1 MPTDASHT
9 PSSHAPHPTVGVVE
23 SGFGGVGRWLG
34 IGWSLLVCCAVAVN
48 CRVHAQEPAATE
60 PRLEEILVVGE
71 QPGPA
76 MWRVTK
82 GDHTLWI
89 FATLEPLPKDMMWH
103 SRSVDERIAASQL
116 VLSPPELSAHV
127 GFFRSMSL
135 VPSLLH
141 ARHAPNGQTLE
152 QSLPHDLY
160 MRWLA
165 LRVKYLGY
173 ADDEKLRPMLAAA
186 KLYQRAIAQVGL
198 THDSH
203 VWQRIEATARAKHV
217 PVQPVSLE
225 VPIDNPKQYVLDLSS
240 IPSAGEI
247 DCLRSTIGLVE
258 TQLPIARTRANL
270 WATGDIEHLRAL
282 LRQDAVETCASA
294 VLVVPSF
301 QEEYT
306 KLNAQLRAAW
316 LAAAEKAIAANVST
330 VAVVS
335 MAELVKPDGWLAM
348 FRARGYEITEPSP

>member
-1 MPTDASHT
+1 MDLDFVHRAMLVARARS
-9 PSSHAPHPTVGVVE
+9 PSVIRRVW
-23 SGFGGVGRWLG
+23 WLKV
-34 IGWSLLVCCAVAVN
+34 GWSVLVCAGVAVN
-48 CRVHAQEPAATE
+48 QAANAEVAAAAEP
-60 PRLEEILVVGE
+60 PLEEILVVGE

-82 GDHTLWI
+82 GEHSLWI
-89 FATLEPLPKDMMWH
+89 LATLEPLPKDMVWH
-103 SRSVDERIAASQL
+103 SKSVDERIAASQL

-127 GFFRSMSL
+127 GFFRSMTL
-135 VPSLLH
+135 VPSLLR
-141 ARHAPNGQTLE
+141 ARHSPNGQSLE

-165 LRVKYLGY
+165 LRVKYLGHG
-173 ADDEKLRPMLAAA
+173 DDEKLRPLLAAGD
-186 KLYQRAIAQVGL
+186 LYQRAINQVGL

-203 VWQRIEATARAKHV
+203 VWQRIEATAKAKHI

-225 VPIDNPKQYVLDLSS
+225 VPIDNPKQYVRDLSA
-240 IPSAGEI
+240 IPSAGEV

-258 TQLPIARTRANL
+258 TQLPAMRTRANL
-270 WATGDIEHLRAL
+270 WSTGDVDKLRGLLRA
-282 LRQDAVETCASA
+282 DAMETCAGA

-306 KLNAQLRAAW
+306 KLNAQLQSAW
-316 LAAAEKAIAANVST
+316 LGAAEKAIAANAST

-335 MAELVKPDGWLAM
+335 MAELLKPDGWLAK
-348 FRARGYEITEPSP
+348 FRALGYAITEPSS

>member
-1 MPTDASHT
+1 MFGDGQSARNLMQKGVRKMCSPSHRT
-9 PSSHAPHPTVGVVE
+9 IRSAW
-23 SGFGGVGRWLG
+23 RLG

-48 CRVHAQEPAATE
+48 HRVNAQEPVAAE
-60 PRLEEILVVGE
+60 PHLEEILVVGE

-76 MWRVTK
+76 MWRVTR

-89 FATLEPLPKDMMWH
+89 LATLEPLPKDMVWH
-103 SRSVDERIAASQL
+103 SKSVDERIAASQL

-127 GFFRSMSL
+127 GFFRSMTL

-152 QSLPHDLY
+152 QSIPHDLY

-165 LRVKYLGY
+165 LRVKYLGNG
-173 ADDEKLRPMLAAA
+173 DDEKLRPLLAAA
-186 KLYQRAIAQVGL
+186 DLYRRAVNQVGL

-217 PVQPVSLE
+217 PVQAVSLE
-225 VPIDNPKQYVLDLSS
+225 VPIDNPKQYVRDLSA

-247 DCLRSTIGLVE
+247 DCLRSTVGLVE
-258 TQLPIARTRANL
+258 TQLPVMRTRANL
-270 WATGDIEHLRAL
+270 WSTGDVERLSAL
-282 LRQDAVETCASA
+282 LRPEAVETCASA

-301 QEEYT
+301 QEEYA
-306 KLNAQLRAAW
+306 KVNAQLHSTW

-330 VAVVS
+330 VAVLS
-335 MAELVKPDGWLAM
+335 MAEMVKPDGWLAT
-348 FRARGYEITEPSP
+348 FRARGYEITEP

>member
-1 MPTDASHT
+1 
-9 PSSHAPHPTVGVVE
+9 
-23 SGFGGVGRWLG
+23 
-34 IGWSLLVCCAVAVN
+34 LLLCSAVAVN
-48 CRVHAQEPAATE
+48 DPVNAEAPAAAE
-60 PRLEEILVVGE
+60 PPLEEILVVGE

-82 GDHTLWI
+82 GDHSLWI
-89 FATLEPLPKDMMWH
+89 LATLEPLPKDMVWH
-103 SRSVDERIAASQL
+103 SKSVDERIAASQL

-127 GFFRSMSL
+127 GFFRSMTL

-165 LRVKYLGY
+165 LRVKYLGNT
-173 ADDEKLRPMLAAA
+173 DDEKLRPMLAAA
-186 KLYQRAIAQVGL
+186 NLYRRAIDQVGL
-198 THDSH
+198 THNSH

-225 VPIDNPKQYVLDLSS
+225 VAIDNPKQYVRDLST
-240 IPSAGEI
+240 IPSAGEV
-247 DCLRSTIGLVE
+247 DCLQSTVGLLE
-258 TQLPIARTRANL
+258 TQLPVMRMRANL
-270 WATGDIEHLRAL
+270 WSTGDTEKLRGL
-282 LRQDAVETCASA
+282 LRPEAADICASA

-301 QEEYT
+301 QQEYA
-306 KLNAQLRAAW
+306 KVNGQLQSAW

-330 VAVVS
+330 VAVLS

-348 FRARGYEITEPSP
+348 FRARGYEITEPDTEGSGLGSAGKQTIYHSAELGVTRTLGRVRN

>member
-1 MPTDASHT
+1 MRN
-9 PSSHAPHPTVGVVE
+9 
-23 SGFGGVGRWLG
+23 RWLG
-34 IGWSLLVCCAVAVN
+34 IGWSLVVCSAVAVN
-48 CRVHAQEPAATE
+48 HPVNAGAPATAEP
-60 PRLEEILVVGE
+60 PLEEILVVGE

-89 FATLEPLPKDMMWH
+89 LATLEPLPKDMVWH
-103 SRSVDERIAASQL
+103 SKSVDERIAASQL

-127 GFFRSMSL
+127 GFFRSMTL

-160 MRWLA
+160 IRWLA
-165 LRVKYLGY
+165 LRVKY
-173 ADDEKLRPMLAAA
+173 
-186 KLYQRAIAQVGL
+186 QVGL
-198 THDSH
+198 SHNSH

-225 VPIDNPKQYVLDLSS
+225 VPIDNPKQYVRDLSA
-240 IPSAGEI
+240 IPTAGEI
-247 DCLRSTIGLVE
+247 DCLRSTVGLLE
-258 TQLPIARTRANL
+258 TQLPIMRKRANL
-270 WATGDIEHLRAL
+270 WSTGDIEKLRGL
-282 LRQDAVETCASA
+282 LRPEAAETCAGA

-306 KLNAQLRAAW
+306 KVNGQLQSAW

-330 VAVVS
+330 VAVLS
-335 MAELVKPDGWLAM
+335 MTELVKPDGWLAL
-348 FRARGYEITEPSP
+348 FRARGYEITEP